1 MLLGIKTLFSSFCI
15 PKQEMTEVTSFC
27 ASVKPAAPSLQVP
40 GLWTRLSHCWS
51 LQHPHL
57 CIPPSPKH
65 PGHPSGAARTSLEG
79 PNPTRTVLAMRGAG
93 LVHGWVVGF
102 VPAVLWHTYGKGA
115 RPGRCDTAGFWCS
128 KTRADNADTGLE
140 PREAA
145 QLNETGST

>member
-1 MLLGIKTLFSSFCI
+1 MVLGIKTLFSSFCI
-15 PKQEMTEVTSFC
+15 PKPEITEVTSLC
-27 ASVKPAAPSLQVP
+27 ASVKPAAPSLQAP
-40 GLWTRLSHCWS
+40 GLRRWLSHCWS

-57 CIPPSPKH
+57 RIPPSPEH

-79 PNPTRTVLAMRGAG
+79 PNPTRTVLAMRGAR
-93 LVHGWVVGF
+93 LVHGWAVGF
-102 VPAVLWHTYGKGA
+102 VLAVPRHTYGKGA
-115 RPGRCDTAGFWCS
+115 RLGRCDTAGFWCS